1 MNEIIKKYDVDSIG
15 ISTQGYDTLIV
26 FRDEDAFRKVIAA
39 NPNMMAVIGADDYT
53 KKNFPG
59 VFIAGTYPNSQ
70 EDKAAECS
78 FPTQK

>member
-1 MNEIIKKYDVDSIG
+1 MESSKNYDVDAIG
-15 ISTQGYDTLIV
+15 ISAQGYDTLIV

-53 KKNFPG
+53 RINFPG
-59 VFIAGTYPNSQ
+59 VFIAGTYPNLRK
-70 EDKAAECS
+70 DKAAVCS